1 MKLDNL
7 RRGEAGEQ
15 CERHGR
21 STFHRTE
28 HQCQFLVRVSE
39 PFAQDQDLGM
49 HDHFRCQ
56 LLAMNQGNGRLQAL
70 LFPLLVQPTCHL

>member
-7 RRGEAGEQ
+7 HRGEAGEQ

-49 HDHFRCQ
+49 RGRSRCQ

>member
-1 MKLDNL
+1 MKLDSL
-7 RRGEAGEQ
+7 RRGEVGEQ
-15 CERHGR
+15 YERHDR
-21 STFHRTE
+21 NTFRQTE
-28 HQCQFLVRVSE
+28 LRCQFLVKVSE

-49 HDHFRCQ
+49 RGRSHCQ